1 MSSGKIISMIDIKTN
16 IHDMDKK
23 QISKWA
29 IRIIVVIIILIAIF
43 LVSCKGCTSST
54 STVKTDTFPVAS
66 ASAIPS
72 AIDSASS
79 TAQASVSPEPTNTAD
94 VISESQEQDP
104 TVAGS
109 EQATD
114 NIDKTEQQS
123 SSPNE
128 NSSVPAHS
136 DPQPST
142 ACTLVHYDAVTHTE
156 TKHHDAIT
164 HLETVVDTPAQD
176 KTICVCSECGQKF
189 DSEAEWEKHSAYY
202 WRNGD
207 KNHSS
212 WYIDYEKVPAVTH
225 QETVVDQAAYDEII
239 TIVDSPAYDENVCQ

>member
-1 MSSGKIISMIDIKTN
+1 MSSRKIISMIDIKTK

-23 QISKWA
+23 QKSKWT
-29 IRIIVVIIILIAIF
+29 IRITVVIIILIAIF
-43 LVSCKGCTSST
+43 LVSCKGCTSLAST
-54 STVKTDTFPVAS
+54 AKTDASPTAS

-72 AIDSASS
+72 AISSASS
-79 TAQASVSPEPTNTAD
+79 TAQASVSPEPTNTTD

-104 TVAGS
+104 TVADS
-109 EQATD
+109 EQAAD

-128 NSSVPAHS
+128 NSSVPAQS
-136 DPQPST
+136 DPHPAP
-142 ACTLVHYDAVTHTE
+142 ACTLVHHDAVTHTE

-225 QETVVDQAAYDEII
+225 QETVVDQAAYDETI
-239 TIVDSPAYDENVCQ
+239 TVVDSPAYDENVCQ